1 MAPEDFSQSPTLK
14 MPEAWAVGTYEW
26 RPGSDQVD
34 WSPELM
40 RIYGVETSARSE
52 HDFAEY
58 VHPEDR
64 SRVQAEASSY
74 IGSKA
79 SGFSHTFRI
88 VRPDGAVRLI
98 LDRGSIE
105 RDAKG
110 RALLIRGFNV
120 DITEEAEVNREV
132 HERLR
137 ESEARFRMLFE
148 AIDEGFC
155 LLEVNLGAEGGRID
169 YRVTEANPAFYLRTG
184 FPKSILGAWLR
195 EGAPDLEEEWYQLYG
210 EVART
215 GEPKRFEQESPA
227 LGRWFD
233 VYAFRIDTSAH
244 PRVAVLFS
252 DISDR
257 KRHEEHNQLLMREV
271 NHRSKNL
278 LSVVQAIAR
287 QTAPKEDPNF
297 AERFG
302 GRLQA
307 LAAEQDLLVRNS
319 WTTVPVEGLVRSQ
332 LSHFAD
338 GAADRIQVDGPDA
351 SLSPDAAQALGMA
364 LHELATNAAKYGA
377 LSNAAG
383 RIDICW
389 SSSGAKDNAEFVLT
403 WVERDG
409 PPVSAPERTG
419 FGSVVTTK
427 MVKMATGGNVVVD
440 YLPEG
445 LSWKLTCP
453 AGRVLQG

>member
-1 MAPEDFSQSPTLK
+1 MAPEDFSRSHILK
-14 MPEAWAVGTYEW
+14 LPEAWAVGTYEW
-26 RPGSDQVD
+26 RPGSDQVE

-40 RIYGVETSARSE
+40 RIYGVDASARNE
-52 HDFAEY
+52 QDFAKF
-58 VHPEDR
+58 VHPDDR
-64 SRVQAEASSY
+64 SRVQAEALSY
-74 IGSKA
+74 LGTKA
-79 SGFSHTFRI
+79 PGFSHTFRI

-105 RDAKG
+105 RDAEG
-110 RALLIRGFNV
+110 RAQLIRGVNI
-120 DITEEAEVNREV
+120 DITDQAEVNREV
-132 HERLR
+132 HDRLK

-155 LLEVNLGAEGGRID
+155 LLEVNLEGDDGRID

-195 EGAPDLEEEWYQLYG
+195 EGAPDLEDEWYQLYG
-210 EVART
+210 EIART
-215 GEPKRFEQESPA
+215 GEAKRFEQESPA

-233 VYAFRIDTSAH
+233 VYAFRIDATEH

-257 KRHEEHNQLLMREV
+257 KRHEEHTHLLMREV

-287 QTAPKEDPNF
+287 QTAPKEEGDF
-297 AERFG
+297 VERFG
-302 GRLQA
+302 GRLRA
-307 LAAEQDLLVRNS
+307 LAAEQDLLVKNS
-319 WTTVPVEGLVRSQ
+319 WTTVPVEDLVRSQ
-332 LSHFAD
+332 LSHFVD
-338 GAADRIQVDGPDA
+338 GIEDRIRMDGPKA
-351 SLSPDAAQALGMA
+351 SLTPDAAQALGMA

-377 LSNAAG
+377 LSNANG
-383 RIDICW
+383 SIEISW
-389 SSSGAKDNAEFVLT
+389 SSSGKEKDAEFVMT
-403 WVERDG
+403 WIERDG

-427 MVKMATGGNVVVD
+427 MVKMATGGDVVVD
-440 YLPEG
+440 YPAEG
-445 LSWKLTCP
+445 LNWKLTCP
-453 AGRVLQG
+453 VGRVLQG